1 MTQVSIIRAREID
14 PETDND
20 LRMAPQSRNRI
31 VLHVSLGFIAT
42 MLTLMTLGS
51 LA

>member
-1 MTQVSIIRAREID
+1 MDRLTGADGRPADARID
-14 PETDND
+14 VA
-20 LRMAPQSRNRI
+20 LKMAPQSRNRI
-31 VLHVSLGFIAT
+31 VLHLSLGFVAT